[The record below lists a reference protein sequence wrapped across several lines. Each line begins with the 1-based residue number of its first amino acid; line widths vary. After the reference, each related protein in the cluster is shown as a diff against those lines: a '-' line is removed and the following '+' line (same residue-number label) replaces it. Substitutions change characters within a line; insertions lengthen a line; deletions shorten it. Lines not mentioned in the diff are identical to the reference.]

1 MQKTRGPSSEEAAA
15 KLSERYL
22 AACRD
27 AQCSFGDRS
36 QRGSSKSGGEG
47 DHDQCKVSF
56 AGKQGDGT
64 NKQEVRCNY
73 CGALGHTKPFCL
85 SRKVKHS
92 ALSYVPC
99 PHPPYTL
106 SHESLQ
112 THTTEILM
120 QVLVNGQ
127 STKALVDTGSTR
139 TIVHDRLV
147 LEDEYITQNFSKGWC
162 VH

>member
-1 MQKTRGPSSEEAAA
+1 M
-15 KLSERYL
+15 
-22 AACRD
+22 
-27 AQCSFGDRS
+27 
-36 QRGSSKSGGEG
+36 
-47 DHDQCKVSF
+47 SF

-127 STKALVDTGSTR
+127 STKALVDTGSTQ